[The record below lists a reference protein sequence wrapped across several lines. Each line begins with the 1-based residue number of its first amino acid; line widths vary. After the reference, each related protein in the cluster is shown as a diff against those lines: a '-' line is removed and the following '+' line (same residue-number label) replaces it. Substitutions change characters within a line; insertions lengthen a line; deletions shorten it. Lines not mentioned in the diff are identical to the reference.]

1 MFISIKEKIKGL
13 ITPKNN
19 KNIEYIINYL
29 EDNKQKTAN
38 ELLDLSS
45 IGKRILVMNA
55 VLKDLESKIDPS
67 YIIKDT
73 KILNHHITL
82 KNKNSSI
89 TVDLYKYP
97 ESYEIKYNFD
107 YNIYNN
113 DFSVICRNVGDESD
127 PSNSTLALDF
137 CISDGKHSDINF
149 NYYDK
154 KIFSYH
160 DDDILTNELFNYII
174 DNIEKPEI
182 ELKENISLIY
192 DLKFLD
198 NSIENIIYNGLKRFH
213 DTLNNK

>member
-13 ITPKNN
+13 ITPKNK

-45 IGKRILVMNA
+45 IGKRIIVMNA

-67 YIIKDT
+67 YIMRDT
-73 KILNHHITL
+73 KLLNHHITL
-82 KNKNSSI
+82 KNKTSSI
-89 TVDLYKYP
+89 TIDLYKYP
-97 ESYEIKYNFD
+97 ESYEVKYNFD

-113 DFSVICRNVGDESD
+113 DFSVICRNIDSQNESED
-127 PSNSTLALDF
+127 GILAFDF
-137 CISDGKHSDINF
+137 CISDGKHSDITF

-154 KIFSYH
+154 KVFSYH
-160 DDDILTNELFNYII
+160 DADILTNELFNYII
-174 DNIEKPEI
+174 NNIEKPEI
-182 ELKENISLIY
+182 ELKESISLIY
-192 DLKFLD
+192 DLKFLN
-198 NSIENIIYNGLKRFH
+198 NSIENILYNGLKMFY